1 MDNMKEKILVGAR
14 ETIDLPELELFEVAT
29 RIDTGAQTSS
39 LHVDHIS
46 ENKVTGMLDFEFHP
60 DSHDVTKTIKCSA
73 KIVDRKRIKSS
84 NGEKERRYIINT
96 LAVMGE
102 LTWTVRLSLT
112 DRSSMNHLMLLGR
125 EAMKGEMLVDPEF
138 SYLASVEKIS
148 PSVD

>member
-112 DRSSMNHLMLLGR
+112 NRSSMNHLMLLGR

-138 SYLASVEKIS
+138 SYLASIEKTS
-148 PSVD
+148 PSVE